1 MLMKNFLRTPL
12 KYSYYYAT
20 YIIIAVNL
28 LMYAFTR
35 LFPGTV
41 QYLGLS
47 VPGVLG
53 SHFWF
58 ELVTYLFTHGSLMH
72 VVLNMLC
79 LFFFGVRVEKTV
91 GSSEFL
97 LLYFLCGIVGGAISL
112 ALYYFTGTYNSILI
126 GASGAVYSVLLVY
139 ATLFP
144 RSIISIWGIIPVPAP
159 LLIIAYIVIEIV
171 SQIFS
176 TSNVAHFAHLIG
188 FFVAWLYL
196 VLRMGLNPISV
207 WRNAWRR

>member
-1 MLMKNFLRTPL
+1 MKNFLRTPF
-12 KYSYYYAT
+12 KYRYYYAT
-20 YIIIAVNL
+20 FIIIALNVL
-28 LMYAFTR
+28 VYAFTC
-35 LFPGTV
+35 LFPRTV
-41 QYLGLS
+41 NYLGLS

-53 SHFWF
+53 YHLWF
-58 ELVTYLFTHGSLMH
+58 ELITYMFTHGSIMH
-72 VVLNMLC
+72 LVLNMLC
-79 LFFFGVRVEKTV
+79 LFFFGVSVERSV

-97 LLYFLCGIVGGAISL
+97 LLYFLCGIIGGALSL
-112 ALYYFTGTYNSILI
+112 AVYYFTGSYHSILI
-126 GASGAVYSVLLVY
+126 GASGAVSSVLLVY

-196 VLRMGLNPISV
+196 VVRMGLNPITV